1 MLCSGQMPSGL
12 WQCPAVNAFRYT
24 DSPIQQFFLFEIITM
39 ASYDFLTLA
48 STGTVPTQVF
58 LTLDTLTF
66 GGSIRAADL
75 TINTANGATTISY
88 TNGGTTV
95 SLKLVGSTAASGFL
109 NTQIAPANFIFS
121 DGSKLMIGDGT
132 TSTATD
138 SMNNTL
144 IGTEYNDYMDG
155 AGGIDTVSYATA
167 AYGVT
172 VDLSTT
178 VGTTDGA
185 AGNDKLLNMDNII
198 GSAYND
204 VLIGSATVGSTI
216 DGGFGADI
224 MKGGTGNDT
233 FYVTA
238 GDTVTDSGG
247 TADTII
253 TSVDYYTLPTNIENL
268 VLVSGTYA
276 TGNSSANTMTG
287 NTGNNTLD
295 GSTGADTLIGGLGND
310 TYVVDNAG
318 DVVSELSGQGT
329 DLIISSVSI
338 TALAANVEN
347 LQLAYG
353 TAAIN
358 GTGNELDNIIY
369 ANKGNNVLDGGTN
382 TSVGDTLSYRYGAT
396 SGVIANLSTGAVTG
410 GSGTDTVTNF
420 ENLTGSIYNDTLTG
434 GSGVNVI
441 DGGAGNDTLIGG
453 TGADRLIGGLG
464 DDTYVLEN
472 TSDTVTELG
481 GQGSDTIQTNV
492 SYSIANLL
500 NIENIT
506 LTGSGGITATGN
518 SLANILRGQSSG
530 INTLTGGTGNDSYYV
545 SKQTD
550 VINEFAGGGTD
561 TVFASGNY
569 SIANAS
575 NLENL
580 TMIAAGFTGTGNS
593 GINTLTANATGGDIL
608 LGMESNDKLYGGA
621 GNDTLDGGTGSD
633 TMVGG
638 KGNDSYF
645 VDSVADVVT
654 ENLNEGTDT
663 VTLTSN
669 IAYTLAS
676 NVENL
681 ILGAAVLTT
690 SALGNTLNN
699 TITGN
704 DSNNVIDGSIGAD
717 AMFGGLGDDSYYVDN
732 IGDTVTEAASAG
744 TDTVYST
751 AISFTLG
758 ANVENLVLNG
768 SNGISGTG
776 NTLNNNLNGN
786 TGGNVLSGLDGNDII
801 DGGLGADTLIGGLG
815 NDTYYVD
822 NIADTVSELSGQG
835 TDTVISTATYALND
849 VASIGVENLTLMG
862 SNNISG
868 SGNSLANTI
877 IGNSAS
883 NILDGN
889 GGKDTLT
896 GGGGKDYFT
905 FTGLTETNTTS
916 TLTDV
921 ITDFKQSDKDII
933 DLTVDFGG
941 VTPTLLTTRGA
952 AFANSAVGEL
962 RYVTSGSDTV
972 IYGHTAG
979 DTGVDFSIVLTGN
992 TSTVFAL
999 SDFKFS

>member
-1 MLCSGQMPSGL
+1 
-12 WQCPAVNAFRYT
+12 
-24 DSPIQQFFLFEIITM
+24 M

-48 STGTVPTQVF
+48 STGTVPSQVF

-88 TNGGTTV
+88 TSGGTTV
-95 SLKLVGSTAASGFL
+95 SLKLIGSTAASSFL
-109 NTQIAPANFIFS
+109 NTQIASTNFIFS
-121 DGSKLMIGDGT
+121 DGSKILIGDGS
-132 TSTATD
+132 TSTAND

-144 IGTEYNDYMDG
+144 AGTEYNDYMDG

-204 VLIGSATVGSTI
+204 VLIGLATVGSTI
-216 DGGFGADI
+216 DGGLGADI

-247 TADTII
+247 TDTII

-268 VLVSGTYA
+268 VLVGGTYA
-276 TGNSSANTMTG
+276 TGNSAANTMTG

-295 GSTGADTLIGGLGND
+295 GSAGADTLIGGLGND
-310 TYVVDNAG
+310 TYIVDNVG
-318 DVVSELSGQGT
+318 DVVSELFSQGT

-338 TALAANVEN
+338 TALATYVEN

-358 GTGNELDNIIY
+358 GTGNALDNIIY
-369 ANKGNNVLDGGTN
+369 ANKGNNVMDGGTN
-382 TSVGDTLSYRYGAT
+382 SIVGDTLSYRYGAS
-396 SGVIANLSTGAVTG
+396 SGVTINLGLTTAQVTG
-410 GSGTDTVTNF
+410 GSGTDTVTGF

-434 GSGVNVI
+434 GSGVNII

-453 TGADRLIGGLG
+453 AGADSLIGGLG
-464 DDTYVLEN
+464 DDTYVLDN
-472 TSDTVTELG
+472 ASDTVTELG
-481 GQGSDTIQTNV
+481 GQGNDTIQVNV
-492 SYSIANLL
+492 SYSLVNSP

-506 LTGSGGITATGN
+506 LTGSGSITATGN
-518 SLANILRGQSSG
+518 SLANILRGQSTG
-530 INTLTGGTGNDSYYV
+530 INTLVGGTNNDSYYV

-550 VINEFAGGGTD
+550 VINENANEGTD
-561 TVFASGNY
+561 TVFASSNY
-569 SIANAS
+569 SIANFI
-575 NLENL
+575 NVENL
-580 TMIAAGFTGTGNS
+580 TMTAAGLTGTGNS
-593 GINTLTANATGGDIL
+593 GANTLTANATGGDIL
-608 LGMESNDKLYGGA
+608 YGMDGVDHLYGGA
-621 GNDTLDGGTGSD
+621 GNDTLDGGTGGD

-645 VDSVADVVT
+645 VDSTADVVT

-669 IAYTLAS
+669 ITYTLAS

-681 ILGAAVLTT
+681 ILGAAVLTA

-717 AMFGGLGDDSYYVDN
+717 TMFGGLGNDSYYVDN
-732 IGDTVTEAASAG
+732 VGDTVTEAASAG

-776 NTLNNNLNGN
+776 NALDNNLNGN
-786 TGGNVLSGLDGNDII
+786 TGGNVLSGGDGNDII
-801 DGGLGADTLIGGLG
+801 DGGLGADTMIGGLG

-849 VASIGVENLTLMG
+849 TASVGVENLTLAG
-862 SNNISG
+862 TNAING

-889 GGKDTLT
+889 GGKDILT

-905 FTGLTETNTTS
+905 FTGLTETSATS
-916 TLTDV
+916 TSTDV
-921 ITDFKQSDKDII
+921 ITDFKQSDTDII
-933 DLTVDFGG
+933 DLTVDFSG
-941 VTPTLLTTRGA
+941 VAPTLLTTRGA
-952 AFANSAVGEL
+952 AFASSTVGEL

-972 IYGHTAG
+972 IYGHT
-979 DTGVDFSIVLTGN
+979 TGHTTVDFSIVLTGN